1 MNAGFA
7 VFLDFCGFVSAPQF
21 DPAHRNSFS
30 AKFIEC
36 GLGILHFKQPRNLA
50 VELLLRLVPI
60 LGMRVKRISASA
72 LGPPKAT
79 TASARFNATR
89 MASSPKITSA
99 ALAGSGLAR

>member
-7 VFLDFCGFVSAPQF
+7 VFLDSRGFVSAPQF

-30 AKFIEC
+30 AKFIEY

-60 LGMRVKRISASA
+60 LGMRVKRIGKPVVKTGQNIQILSLDHRCRACRRAHLFRKSRI
-72 LGPPKAT
+72 L
-79 TASARFNATR
+79 S
-89 MASSPKITSA
+89 
-99 ALAGSGLAR
+99 

>member
-7 VFLDFCGFVSAPQF
+7 VFLDSCGFVSAPQF
-21 DPAHRNSFS
+21 DSAHRNSFS

-60 LGMRVKRISASA
+60 LGMRVKRIGKPV
-72 LGPPKAT
+72 LKAGQNIQIPSIDHRRR
-79 TASARFNATR
+79 ACRRAHLFRKSRIL
-89 MASSPKITSA
+89 S
-99 ALAGSGLAR
+99 